1 MNILNSKHDEH
12 PAIHLA
18 FKISKLVLKAAGVV
32 AAFCLVNEVH
42 NVHKAIERNHK
53 K

>member
-1 MNILNSKHDEH
+1 MNSKHDEH

-18 FKISKLVLKAAGVV
+18 FKITKLVLKTAGVV
-32 AAFCLVNEVH
+32 AAFCLVKEVH
-42 NVHKAIERNHK
+42 NVHKAIEHSHK